1 MNLIFVMHHLRA
13 VLVLMVSW
21 YQSTMVSVGKSQLS
35 AQFGSHCHAY
45 AIFVQYF
52 LVDLNPVTG
61 VVKNDQVLLYCDA
74 G

>member
-1 MNLIFVMHHLRA
+1 MHARF
-13 VLVLMVSW
+13 SW
-21 YQSTMVSVGKSQLS
+21 NDNVVVNQSTMVSVGKSQLS

-45 AIFVQYF
+45 AMFVQYF
-52 LVDLNPVTG
+52 RVDLNPVTR